1 MKNTWKTLKDFA
13 KYFSE
18 DRIMAHSSSIAFY
31 TLFSLPAMLMV
42 IIFISGIFVSGETGE
57 ELFKNLKEFMGGK
70 SANQL
75 QASIQAVELNDNS
88 LFNKILG
95 VSILIFSSTSLF
107 GALQEAFNE
116 IWKVESR
123 ASQGFFKLVLSRL
136 ISLGMVILLGFLLAA
151 SLIIDTLIVALGE
164 IIEHRLDFSSQTTIL
179 LINEIMSFALLTL
192 IFASIFKIL
201 PDAKIK
207 WRNCWVGAIFTSVMF
222 LIGKFAIAYYLG
234 KSSISTTYGAAGSL
248 VIVLLWVY
256 YLTIIALIGA
266 VFTKMFAL
274 KMGDEVEPKKFAVN
288 VTTHLIETKESQLE
302 TNSEDEP

>member
-1 MKNTWKTLKDFA
+1 MKKVWKALKEFTRH
-13 KYFSE
+13 FTE
-18 DRIMAHSSSIAFY
+18 DRIMSHSSSIAFY

-42 IIFISGIFVSGETGE
+42 IIFISGIVVSGETAD
-57 ELFKNLKEFMGGK
+57 ELFQNLRDFMGGK

-88 LFNKILG
+88 LFNKVLG
-95 VSILIFSSTSLF
+95 VSVLIFSSTSLF

-123 ASQGFFKLVLSRL
+123 VTQGFFKLVWNRL

-151 SLIIDTLIVALGE
+151 SLVIDTLIVGLGDIIEQQLNLASQATILFMNE
-164 IIEHRLDFSSQTTIL
+164 II
-179 LINEIMSFALLTL
+179 SFFPLTL
-192 IFASIFKIL
+192 IFASIFKVL

-234 KSSISTTYGAAGSL
+234 NSSISTTYGAAGSL
-248 VIVLLWVY
+248 VVVLLWVY

-266 VFTKMFAL
+266 VFTKMLAL
-274 KMGDEVEPKKFAVN
+274 KMGDKIVPKKFAVN
-288 VTTHLIETKESQLE
+288 VSTPSLETKKSQLE
-302 TNSEDEP
+302 KEAEG